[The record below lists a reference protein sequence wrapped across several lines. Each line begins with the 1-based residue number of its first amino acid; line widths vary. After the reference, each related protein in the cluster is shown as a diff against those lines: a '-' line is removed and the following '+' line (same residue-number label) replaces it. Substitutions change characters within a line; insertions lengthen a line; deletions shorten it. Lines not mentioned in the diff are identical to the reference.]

1 MRQRK
6 ELEWFQRE
14 AARDIMDTPR
24 VLMRMPVGAG
34 KTASTLT
41 ALIDLTNM
49 HTRRILVIST
59 LNIVEKTWPEEIEL
73 WAHVKP
79 YMRYSVITGSEDGR
93 LFALR
98 TPARMY
104 LINRE
109 NVVWLWQTMER
120 LKMKLFDTVV
130 IDESTMMQSAKKLT
144 TPKKVDGVIVRKASL
159 SQFGAAI
166 KFCSAAKRV
175 IELTGTLAPNGL
187 ESLYGQVYPLDF
199 GQRLGT
205 SKTAFHN
212 RWFTKDYMG
221 YNYEPRPGA
230 EKEIT
235 DRVKDIVIA
244 PDIDKHLK
252 AIETRDVVRWVKL
265 SEKEQKRYRTFE
277 KKMYD
282 EITDIEAIS
291 KGVLTNKL
299 LQFANGSMFD
309 EDREPVHIHDH
320 KLHALEDI
328 LSELGGEPAMVV
340 YSFTF
345 DLERICKRFKKARI
359 LSEDRH
365 AYDDWNKGK
374 VPILLVHPKSAGHGL
389 NLQFGGHHQIWYGMT
404 WSLELYLQT
413 RGRLP
418 RRGQK
423 AKHVMIHHILA
434 EGTKDR
440 LVFDKMHLSGIT
452 QDAITDA
459 VRREIRR
466 TA

>member
-1 MRQRK
+1 MNCG
-6 ELEWFQRE
+6 
-14 AARDIMDTPR
+14 PR
-24 VLMRMPVGAG
+24 
-34 KTASTLT
+34 S
-41 ALIDLTNM
+41 
-49 HTRRILVIST
+49 
-59 LNIVEKTWPEEIEL
+59 
-73 WAHVKP
+73 
-79 YMRYSVITGSEDGR
+79 RY
-93 LFALR
+93 
-98 TPARMY
+98 
-104 LINRE
+104 
-109 NVVWLWQTMER
+109 VV
-120 LKMKLFDTVV
+120 
-130 IDESTMMQSAKKLT
+130 
-144 TPKKVDGVIVRKASL
+144 
-159 SQFGAAI
+159 
-166 KFCSAAKRV
+166 
-175 IELTGTLAPNGL
+175 
-187 ESLYGQVYPLDF
+187 
-199 GQRLGT
+199 LGT
-205 SKTAFHN
+205 QGPLIVHN
-212 RWFTKDYMG
+212 C
-221 YNYEPRPGA
+221 
-230 EKEIT
+230 
-235 DRVKDIVIA
+235 
-244 PDIDKHLK
+244 
-252 AIETRDVVRWVKL
+252 
-265 SEKEQKRYRTFE
+265 
-277 KKMYD
+277 
-282 EITDIEAIS
+282 
-291 KGVLTNKL
+291 
-299 LQFANGSMFD
+299 NGSMYTGD
-309 EDREPVHIHDH
+309 DRPPIHIHDH